1 MRNETLNNWPDYR
14 TVAQQY
20 YLHGSRNAP
29 GIILLVTLVLLV
41 VLSVTAYILSTNVA
55 SRRHRDQ
62 YIIDY
67 QIARYGCDS
76 AVKYALATLEDINH
90 VLVNRPKEPDF
101 SDLFSLSQTE
111 YEELQQ
117 QWFAENVFDEG
128 ESFSDINTANS
139 VKDANYKDA
148 NYIAGTDVND
158 PNSLTIRGPYGQ
170 LWPLI
175 TKPTELKI
183 GSATV
188 TIKIE
193 DENAKYPLG
202 WAMLN
207 EKTVQREALVGLETF
222 CEWMSIDDAN
232 ISELKSQLKEIS
244 KIRPFKIAF
253 KPITKTTK
261 KKVMVRTKSRRRRRR
276 NIQRYK
282 TFKTTISPAAQLAT
296 QTVDFTKLFH
306 SSLIDTEFLARPT
319 VISENRKESALKYM
333 GIWGSTKVNINTAPR
348 QVLEA
353 AFVFGGDEVQIA
365 DEIIRQRRIKPFKN
379 IADLKQS
386 LFGYSDSFEK
396 CKNYITTASTFFTI
410 RITAISGAAKASA
423 VIAVT
428 KEGKK
433 TKQIAIISS

>member
-1 MRNETLNNWPDYR
+1 MKNKTLNNWTDYR
-14 TVAQQY
+14 TAAPRY
-20 YLHGSRNAP
+20 YLHGNRSAP

-41 VLSVTAYILSTNVA
+41 VLSVTAYILGTNVA
-55 SRRHRDQ
+55 SKRHRAQ

-76 AVKYALATLEDINH
+76 AVKYALTTLEDINH
-90 VLVNRPKEPDF
+90 ALISRPKEPDF
-101 SDLFSLSQTE
+101 SDLFSLDQIE

-117 QWFAENVFDEG
+117 QWFAENAIDDSER
-128 ESFSDINTANS
+128 FSDHNIANS
-139 VKDANYKDA
+139 VNDV
-148 NYIAGTDVND
+148 NYIAVDVND
-158 PNSLTIRGPYGQ
+158 PNSLTIRGPYGPP
-170 LWPLI
+170 WPLV
-175 TKPTELKI
+175 TKPTELEI

-207 EKTVQREALVGLETF
+207 EKKVRREASAGLETF

-232 ISELKSQLKEIS
+232 ISELKSQLKDIV
-244 KIRPFKIAF
+244 KIKSFKLAF

-261 KKVMVRTKSRRRRRR
+261 KKVAVKTKSSRRRRRR
-276 NIQRYK
+276 RRRTAKRYK
-282 TFKTTISPAAQLAT
+282 TVKTTISPVAQLDS
-296 QTVDFTKLFH
+296 QTVDFAKLFH

-319 VISENRKESALKYM
+319 IISENRKESALKYM
-333 GIWGSTKVNINTAPR
+333 GIWGSRKVNINTAPR

-353 AFVFGGDEVQIA
+353 AFIFGGDEVEIA
-365 DEIIRQRRIKPFKN
+365 DEIIQQRRIKPFED
-379 IADLKQS
+379 IAKLRQS
-386 LFGYSDSFEK
+386 LFRYSDSIEK
-396 CKNYITTASTFFTI
+396 CKTYITTTSTFFTI

-423 VIAVT
+423 VIAVI